1 VNFVKDS
8 IVLVGR
14 RDAGGV
20 RGRVRRPPGRR
31 HDRPQGHARGHAAGE
46 GHLVLV
52 YALSYM
58 TEVLE
63 FPRNDTL
70 VALVCASVLRLA
82 ALAPAGRL
90 SDRIGRR
97 EVLMFGTAAMAC
109 GRRCSSR

>member
-1 VNFVKDS
+1 MIGRKAM
-8 IVLVGR
+8 LVGTLL
-14 RDAGGV
+14 
-20 RGRVRRPPGRR
+20 
-31 HDRPQGHARGHAAGE
+31 AR

-58 TEVLE
+58 TDGLE

>member
-1 VNFVKDS
+1 MIGRKAM
-8 IVLVGR
+8 LVGTLL
-14 RDAGGV
+14 
-20 RGRVRRPPGRR
+20 
-31 HDRPQGHARGHAAGE
+31 AR

-52 YALSYM
+52 CALSYM

-63 FPRNDTL
+63 FTRNDTL

-90 SDRIGRR
+90 SDRFGRR